1 MSLMREPGTYLRSC
15 RHAAVL
21 GWVSTWKKTLPFLR
35 TWLSPLKEAAAWLKL
50 HALYATQISSILAL
64 DGVYSVENAR
74 EFRPLEVGL
83 L

>member
-1 MSLMREPGTYLRSC
+1 MREPGTYLVAGTPLFWAGSQLGR
-15 RHAAVL
+15 RHCL
-21 GWVSTWKKTLPFLR
+21 FLR
-35 TWLSPLKEAAAWLKL
+35 TWLSPLKEVAAWLKL